1 MRNESAIV
9 KIFTINCTNL
19 RISEEEY
26 KYSKGGERERESGIL
41 FAVPQQRVCILS
53 GYLGLS
59 LNTVFD
65 V

>member
-26 KYSKGGERERESGIL
+26 KYSKGGEREREWDF